1 MRTLQE
7 LGLEL
12 KARTADRAGGPLSR
26 FQAEFEFGCG
36 LAAASL
42 ANRGRWEQLLAEA
55 GTLVLE
61 ASDAEAASAV
71 AKAEEILS
79 PLSAAA
85 KQYTVHCIGHAHIDM
100 NWMWGWP
107 ETVAVVHDTFTT
119 VHSLLAEFPEFRFSQ
134 SQASIYAILKE
145 YLPELRE
152 EMERRI
158 ADGRWEVTA
167 SQWVEGDKNLAS
179 GEALCRHL
187 LYTRRF
193 LQEEYGLPYEAVV
206 TDFEPDTFGHAHT
219 VPTILAKGGVRRYYF
234 CRGGHGP
241 RLFWW
246 QGKDG
251 SRVLAFDDQ
260 EAWYNGTITPELARG
275 VVSFEQETGLRDM
288 LFLYGVGDHGGG
300 PTRRD
305 LEAAR
310 DMDSWP
316 VFPKVKLS
324 TLDAFFTIAERGA
337 RDLPVVDGELNFV
350 FEGCYTSQSR
360 IKAGNRASENALVEA
375 EALAVVAERVAGLAY
390 PRQGLTE
397 AWRDA
402 LFTHFHDIPPGSGV
416 AATVQHALGRYQDV
430 LARTTA
436 TKTRALRSLAE
447 RIGTSACRPS
457 GKHAGVPIDV
467 GGGAGDLPS
476 DGAVSRYAGGRGRA
490 DRLVVFNP
498 SPWERSEAVRF
509 RLWDT
514 DLPEDTIAVTDEGG
528 ASLPVQVLGRGA
540 YWAHNYLDVAF
551 PARDVPGLGYRTYC
565 VTSDAS
571 ASPTRGCSRDGDA
584 ILENEFLRMK
594 IDPGS
599 GAVSSL
605 VDKQTGVEF
614 VPPGQLL
621 GCLEY
626 VLEAPHGMTAW
637 VLGEPVE
644 TSLLS
649 SGAALDPPDSGPW
662 VASVRSRHRLNDT
675 DLTVTVSLCAD
686 SRRVDFEVDANWLE
700 RGSPEVGVPSL
711 RAVFPLAIT
720 EAVARFECP
729 NGHVTRPT
737 DPTRL
742 TTYTHKWIGGS
753 GVAAVPGEVP
763 AQKWADLTGRQ
774 DGTDE
779 PVGAALLNTS
789 KYGHSVSDST
799 MRLSL
804 LRSSYDPD
812 PLPELGRHVIR
823 FALEPHVGDW
833 SVSQATRS
841 GYAMNLPLQVIAT
854 DEHEGALPPSKGF
867 LHVESPNVMVSG
879 LKKAEEGD
887 AIVLRLY
894 EMEGEQTQA
903 RVMLDSALVGDDPD
917 VTEADLLERPLA
929 QNTARYQAG
938 ALIVDIG
945 PFGLATVMI
954 APGTG

>member
-1 MRTLQE
+1 METLQD
-7 LGLEL
+7 LGLKL
-12 KARTADRAGGPLSR
+12 KTCIAGHAGDSRSR
-26 FQAEFEFGCG
+26 FQAEFEFGCE
-36 LAAASL
+36 LAAA
-42 ANRGRWEQLLAEA
+42 RPDDRCRWEQLLAEA
-55 GTLVLE
+55 GALVLE
-61 ASDAEAASAV
+61 ANDSEVASAV
-71 AKAEEILS
+71 ARAEDLLS
-79 PLSAAA
+79 PLSATA
-85 KQYTVHCIGHAHIDM
+85 KQYTVHCVGHAHIDM
-100 NWMWGWP
+100 NWMWGWH

-119 VHSLLAEFPEFRFSQ
+119 VDSLMSEFPHFRFSQ
-134 SQASIYAILKE
+134 SQASIYAILRD

-152 EMERRI
+152 KVERRI

-193 LQEEYGLPYEAVV
+193 LQEEYGIPHEAVLI
-206 TDFEPDTFGHAHT
+206 DFEPDTFGHAHT
-219 VPTILAKGGVRRYYF
+219 VPTILANAGVKRYYF

-260 EAWYNGTITPELARG
+260 AAWYNGTITPDLTRG
-275 VVSFEQETGLRDM
+275 LLSFEAETGLKDM

-305 LEAAR
+305 LNAAG

-316 VFPKVKLS
+316 IFPHVKLS
-324 TLDAFFTIAERGA
+324 KLDDFFATAERDA

-375 EALAVVAERVAGLAY
+375 EAFAVIAERAAELSY
-390 PRQGLTE
+390 PRRGLTE
-397 AWRDA
+397 AWRHA
-402 LFTHFHDIPPGSGV
+402 LLNHFHDILPGSGV
-416 AATVQHALGRYQDV
+416 AATSEYALGGYQQV

-436 TKTRALRSLAE
+436 TKTRALRALVE
-447 RIGTSACRPS
+447 RIDTSACRPNGRQAHTS
-457 GKHAGVPIDV
+457 IDV
-467 GGGAGDLPS
+467 GGGAGDVPS
-476 DGAVSRYAGGRGRA
+476 NGALSRYAGGKGWGN
-490 DRLVVFNP
+490 RLVVFNP
-498 SPWERSEAVRF
+498 SPWERSEVITL

-514 DLPEDTIAVTDEGG
+514 DLAEDTIAVMDETGV
-528 ASLPVQVLGRGA
+528 SLPVQVIGSDT
-540 YWAHNYLDVAF
+540 YWGHNYLEVAF
-551 PARDVPGLGYRTYC
+551 PARDVPGLGYRSYS
-565 VTSDAS
+565 VTSDPS
-571 ASPTRGCSRDGDA
+571 PSPTEGCRRDGEA
-584 ILENEFLRMK
+584 VLENEFLRVE
-594 IDPGS
+594 IDPKS

-605 VDKQTGVEF
+605 VDKRTGAEF

-644 TSLLS
+644 TKLLS
-649 SGAALDPPDSGPW
+649 SGAVLDPVHRGPW
-662 VASVRSRHRLNDT
+662 LASVRSRHQLNET
-675 DLTVTVSLCAD
+675 ELSVTVSLSAD
-686 SRRVDFEVDANWLE
+686 SRRVDFEVEANWLE
-700 RGSPEVGVPSL
+700 RGSPEVGVPAL
-711 RAVFPLAIT
+711 RAVFPLAIA
-720 EAVARFECP
+720 EGVARFECP
-729 NGHVTRPT
+729 NGHVARPT

-742 TTYTHKWIGGS
+742 ATYTHKWVGS
-753 GVAAVPGEVP
+753 AGSAATPGEVP

-779 PVGAALLNTS
+779 PVGAALLNMS
-789 KYGHSVSDST
+789 RYGHSVSGST
-799 MRLSL
+799 IRLSL

-812 PLPELGRHVIR
+812 PLPELGKHVIK

-841 GYAMNLPLQVIAT
+841 GYAINLPLQVIAT
-854 DEHEGALPPSKGF
+854 DEHEGGLPPSKGF
-867 LHVESPNVMVSG
+867 LHVQSPNVMLSG

-894 EMEGEQTQA
+894 EMEGKQTQA
-903 RVMLDSALVGDDPD
+903 RVVLDPALAGDNPN
-917 VTEADLLERPLA
+917 VIETDLLECPLA
-929 QNTARYQAG
+929 RNTARYEED
-938 ALIVDIG
+938 ALTVDIR
-945 PFGLATVMI
+945 PFGLTTVMI
-954 APGTG
+954 APGMT